1 MDKITLTLYKTA
13 NGFYVEHEADNVKN
27 SYAVDCEAGEWEALN
42 PARVGTF
49 DTPFKVAETQ
59 GGGSEKPKVAELK
72 AKIETLE
79 AAEKELH
86 DLKEAAGDIDILQAI
101 ESAKKAQAQTNP
113 QTNPQT

>member
-13 NGFYVEHEADNVKN
+13 NGFCVEHEADNVKN
-27 SYAVDCEAGEWEALN
+27 SYAVEGDAWEALN
-42 PARVGTF
+42 PARAGTF
-49 DTPFKVAETQ
+49 ETPFKAPEENE
-59 GGGSEKPKVAELK
+59 SVAELE
-72 AKIETLE
+72 AKIKTLE

-113 QTNPQT
+113 QT

>member
-27 SYAVDCEAGEWEALN
+27 SYAVEGDAWETLN
-42 PARVGTF
+42 PALAGTF
-49 DTPFKVAETQ
+49 ETPFKAPEENENSAQ
-59 GGGSEKPKVAELK
+59 KPKVSELK
-72 AKIETLE
+72 AKIKTLE

-86 DLKEAAGDIDILQAI
+86 DLKEAAGGIDILQAI

-113 QTNPQT
+113 QT

>member
-27 SYAVDCEAGEWEALN
+27 SYAVEGDAWEALN
-42 PARVGTF
+42 PARAGTF
-49 DTPFKVAETQ
+49 ETPFKAPEENE
-59 GGGSEKPKVAELK
+59 SVAELE
-72 AKIETLE
+72 AKIKTLE

-101 ESAKKAQAQTNP
+101 ESAKKAQVQTNP
-113 QTNPQT
+113 QT

>member
-27 SYAVDCEAGEWEALN
+27 SYTVEGDAWEALN
-42 PARVGTF
+42 PARAGTF
-49 DTPFKVAETQ
+49 ETPFKAPEENE
-59 GGGSEKPKVAELK
+59 SVAELE
-72 AKIETLE
+72 AKIKTLE

-113 QTNPQT
+113 QT

>member
-49 DTPFKVAETQ
+49 ETPFKVAETSE
-59 GGGSEKPKVAELK
+59 GGTEKPKVAELK
-72 AKIETLE
+72 AKIKTLE
-79 AAEKELH
+79 AAEKKLSA
-86 DLKEAAGDIDILQAI
+86 LKEAAGDIDILQAI
-101 ESAKKAQAQTNP
+101 ENAKQAAVQSESEEA
-113 QTNPQT
+113 

>member
-27 SYAVDCEAGEWEALN
+27 SYAVEGDAWEELN
-42 PARVGTF
+42 PALAGTF
-49 DTPFKVAETQ
+49 ETPFKVPEENESGAEKLKI
-59 GGGSEKPKVAELK
+59 SELK

-79 AAEKELH
+79 TAEKELH

-113 QTNPQT
+113 QT

>member
-27 SYAVDCEAGEWEALN
+27 SYAVESEAWEALN
-42 PARVGTF
+42 PALAGTF
-49 DTPFKVAETQ
+49 ETPFKAPEENES
-59 GGGSEKPKVAELK
+59 GAEKPKVGELK
-72 AKIETLE
+72 AKIKTLE

-86 DLKEAAGDIDILQAI
+86 DLKEAAGDIGILQAI

-113 QTNPQT
+113 QT

>member
-27 SYAVDCEAGEWEALN
+27 SYAVEGDAWEALN
-42 PARVGTF
+42 PARAGTF
-49 DTPFKVAETQ
+49 ETPFKAPEENE
-59 GGGSEKPKVAELK
+59 SVAELE
-72 AKIETLE
+72 AKIKTLE

-113 QTNPQT
+113 QT

>member
-27 SYAVDCEAGEWEALN
+27 SYAVESEAWDDLN
-42 PARVGTF
+42 PALAGTF
-49 DTPFKVAETQ
+49 ETPFKAPEENE
-59 GGGSEKPKVAELK
+59 SVAELE
-72 AKIETLE
+72 AKIKTLE

-101 ESAKKAQAQTNP
+101 ESAKKAQVQTNP
-113 QTNPQT
+113 QT

>member
-27 SYAVDCEAGEWEALN
+27 SYAVESEAWDDLN
-42 PARVGTF
+42 PALAGTF
-49 DTPFKVAETQ
+49 ETPFKAPEENEN
-59 GGGSEKPKVAELK
+59 SAEKPKVGELK
-72 AKIETLE
+72 AKIKTLE

-101 ESAKKAQAQTNP
+101 ESAKKAQVQTNP
-113 QTNPQT
+113 QT

>member
-27 SYAVDCEAGEWEALN
+27 SYAVESEAWEALN
-42 PARVGTF
+42 PALAGTF
-49 DTPFKVAETQ
+49 ETPFKAPEENES
-59 GGGSEKPKVAELK
+59 GAEKPKVGELK
-72 AKIETLE
+72 AKIKTLE

-113 QTNPQT
+113 QT

>member
-27 SYAVDCEAGEWEALN
+27 SYAVESEAWDDLN
-42 PARVGTF
+42 PALAGTF
-49 DTPFKVAETQ
+49 ETPFKAPEENE
-59 GGGSEKPKVAELK
+59 SVAELE
-72 AKIETLE
+72 AKIKTLE

-101 ESAKKAQAQTNP
+101 ESAKQAQAQTNP
-113 QTNPQT
+113 QT